1 MQRKAIS
8 FLIMCT
14 IATAF
19 FTNSS
24 VSAAAEEFVP
34 GGSAALPAVSSYESW
49 MQFETPDTNTPAID
63 TDGCL
68 NYTLAKLSARYNLP
82 VPGVSLLSDSYDYYT
97 AFSEKVLSGG
107 ATKMDSLANQYQAYL
122 TRQESVWLSGNL
134 EERIAQ
140 AYAVCAETGTE
151 RSQSYILQMTT
162 ASGSDHYVLV
172 DYIDTE
178 QKRLYL
184 LDSGSWYVEYLGDA
198 KTMEKGYCIT
208 AVHPFHIFKMPGDT
222 DGDFLLTQCD
232 IDNLLHGAYEDTLSG
247 DANHSGTADLSDAVY
262 LAHLIQSVGHLSVQH
277 ALETEIPPPLQP
289 HLPMRCPPSGTVRF
303 FSDSLPN
310 EKESACTVTVRTD
323 SFLLHLRNPGCL
335 PLQTV

>member
-247 DANHSGTADLSDAVY
+247 DANHSGTADLWR
-262 LAHLIQSVGHLSVQH
+262 I
-277 ALETEIPPPLQP
+277 
-289 HLPMRCPPSGTVRF
+289 
-303 FSDSLPN
+303 
-310 EKESACTVTVRTD
+310 
-323 SFLLHLRNPGCL
+323 
-335 PLQTV
+335 

>member
-49 MQFETPDTNTPAID
+49 RQFETPDTNTPAID

-277 ALETEIPPPLQP
+277 ALETEIPPIATATTSADA
-289 HLPMRCPPSGTVRF
+289 LPTFWNSQIFQRQ
-303 FSDSLPN
+303 LA
-310 EKESACTVTVRTD
+310 K
-323 SFLLHLRNPGCL
+323 
-335 PLQTV
+335 

>member
-151 RSQSYILQMTT
+151 LSLI
-162 ASGSDHYVLV
+162 
-172 DYIDTE
+172 
-178 QKRLYL
+178 
-184 LDSGSWYVEYLGDA
+184 
-198 KTMEKGYCIT
+198 
-208 AVHPFHIFKMPGDT
+208 HI
-222 DGDFLLTQCD
+222 
-232 IDNLLHGAYEDTLSG
+232 
-247 DANHSGTADLSDAVY
+247 
-262 LAHLIQSVGHLSVQH
+262 
-277 ALETEIPPPLQP
+277 
-289 HLPMRCPPSGTVRF
+289 
-303 FSDSLPN
+303 
-310 EKESACTVTVRTD
+310 
-323 SFLLHLRNPGCL
+323 
-335 PLQTV
+335 